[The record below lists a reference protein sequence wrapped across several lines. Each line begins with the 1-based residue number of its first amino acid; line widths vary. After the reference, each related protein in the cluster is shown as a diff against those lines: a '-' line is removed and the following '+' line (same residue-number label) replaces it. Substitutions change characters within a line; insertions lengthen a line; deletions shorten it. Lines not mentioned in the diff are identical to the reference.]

1 MSKILTK
8 YLRMWN
14 YDIDNPKGDSCLGLN
29 ILDSISLIGYVFI
42 VIFITWSIGIANLT
56 YVATAIVSFRTL
68 IKFWIKQKEIKK
80 NNGEISLTY
89 NSLFVAYFVITA
101 ILIIFYVVVYYVD
114 GGMGVAANLSLTIYY
129 AVFFIV
135 EITEIIVRCFDA
147 KPHIYGR

>member
-8 YLRMWN
+8 YLRTWN
-14 YDIDNPKGDSCLGLN
+14 YDIDNPKGDSCIGLN
-29 ILDSISLIGYVFI
+29 ILDSISLIGYIFI

-114 GGMGVAANLSLTIYY
+114 GGMGVTVNLSLTIYY